1 MFYRPI
7 GELLG
12 LSYQGQPAR
21 DRRELMPVSM
31 RAGWNR
37 SQRQGIRRKL
47 AGEEIRRPDRLVH
60 LARLRDPDAGE
71 RCAIALHAFTAA
83 GAAMRFDM
91 RAVESYLFWPLSRF
105 GRRFKAAKFLA
116 RPSG

>member
-1 MFYRPI
+1 
-7 GELLG
+7 
-12 LSYQGQPAR
+12 
-21 DRRELMPVSM
+21 M
-31 RAGWNR
+31 RAEWNR
-37 SQRQGIRRKL
+37 SQHQGIPRKL
-47 AGEEIRRPDRLVH
+47 AGGEISRPDRLVH

-91 RAVESYLFWPLSRF
+91 RAVESYLLWPLSRF
-105 GRRFKAAKFLA
+105 GRCFKLPNFLQ